1 MEIETVP
8 HVHFHYNQIQNGPS
22 CLEIIL
28 TNGHCSTLLLSDKV
42 VIGCAEPSGSS
53 LQLDDV
59 FLLQALP
66 CQRMPHVLPDDLVHT
81 FLRHLKV
88 FTSLTR
94 STPHIDRDPNSR
106 RDITVAIEMLT
117 TSPVGLSTHA
127 TVEL

>member
-1 MEIETVP
+1 MLWNYSTLKMEIETVP
-8 HVHFHYNQIQNGPS
+8 HVHFHYNQIQNGPT

-66 CQRMPHVLPDDLVHT
+66 CQRVPHVLPDDLVHT
-81 FLRHLKV
+81 FLGHLEYNLGK
-88 FTSLTR
+88 
-94 STPHIDRDPNSR
+94 
-106 RDITVAIEMLT
+106 
-117 TSPVGLSTHA
+117 
-127 TVEL
+127 